1 MAGLLRSARPALAA
15 LLTLALV
22 VGVNGFTGAVHSAHH
37 SPALAQAHEHGA
49 HDGGHD
55 RGHGQPDTTPA
66 RTPDES
72 CPVADAALHLAAAEV
87 AALPALDFSPA
98 EPGLVAA
105 QLVDA
110 PSLASR
116 EPGSG
121 RAPPSLQSPVS

>member
-15 LLTLALV
+15 FLTLALV
-22 VGVNGFTGAVHSAHH
+22 VGVNGFAGAVHSAHH
-37 SPALAQAHEHGA
+37 SPALAPAHDHDGHDGA
-49 HDGGHD
+49 HDGGHN
-55 RGHGQPDTTPA
+55 QPDSAPA
-66 RTPDES
+66 QTPDER

-98 EPGLVAA
+98 GPGLVAA
-105 QLVDA
+105 EFVDA

-121 RAPPSLQSPVS
+121 RAPPSLRSHAS